1 MDAAISEALQEQ
13 VMQSFKWIQEL
24 NYHIDDDSSSIN
36 LAKAICC
43 LPQIPMNAL
52 DQTEKHLFLNESC
65 FRLPSE
71 YLGLQAAPQ
80 VKSFF
85 DNICHG
91 TTLSLIQGVYNL
103 KGRKFMDIVCTCG
116 RLNKNAKNISFTDG
130 MNSKSG
136 IKRETVKRQRTP
148 NQ

>member
-1 MDAAISEALQEQ
+1 MDTAISEALQEQ

-24 NYHIDDDSSSIN
+24 NYHANDDSPTIN
-36 LAKAICC
+36 LAEAVGC

-52 DQTEKHLFLNESC
+52 DQPEKHLFLNGSC

-85 DNICHG
+85 DNICDG
-91 TTLSLIQGVYNL
+91 TTLSLI
-103 KGRKFMDIVCTCG
+103 
-116 RLNKNAKNISFTDG
+116 
-130 MNSKSG
+130 
-136 IKRETVKRQRTP
+136 
-148 NQ
+148 

>member
-24 NYHIDDDSSSIN
+24 NYNADDDSPSIN
-36 LAKAICC
+36 LAKAVG
-43 LPQIPMNAL
+43 LLLQIPMNAL
-52 DQTEKHLFLNESC
+52 DQPEKHLFFNGSC

-80 VKSFF
+80 MKSFF

-91 TTLSLIQGVYNL
+91 TTLTLIRGVYNL
-103 KGRKFMDIVCTCG
+103 KGKKCMDIVCSCG
-116 RLNKNAKNISFTDG
+116 
-130 MNSKSG
+130 
-136 IKRETVKRQRTP
+136 
-148 NQ
+148 

>member
-13 VMQSFKWIQEL
+13 VMQSYKWIQEL
-24 NYHIDDDSSSIN
+24 NYRADDDSPSIN
-36 LAKAICC
+36 LAEAIGC

-52 DQTEKHLFLNESC
+52 DQPEKHLFLNGSC

-71 YLGLQAAPQ
+71 YLGLQAAPK

-91 TTLSLIQGVYNL
+91 TTLSLARGVYNL
-103 KGRKFMDIVCTCG
+103 KGRKCMDIVCSCG
-116 RLNKNAKNISFTDG
+116 
-130 MNSKSG
+130 
-136 IKRETVKRQRTP
+136 
-148 NQ
+148 

>member
-24 NYHIDDDSSSIN
+24 NYHSNNNSPTIN
-36 LAKAICC
+36 LAKAVGS

-52 DQTEKHLFLNESC
+52 DQPEKHLFLNGSR

-71 YLGLQAAPQ
+71 YYGLEAAPQ

-85 DNICHG
+85 ITFVMVLPYH
-91 TTLSLIQGVYNL
+91 
-103 KGRKFMDIVCTCG
+103 
-116 RLNKNAKNISFTDG
+116 
-130 MNSKSG
+130 
-136 IKRETVKRQRTP
+136 
-148 NQ
+148 